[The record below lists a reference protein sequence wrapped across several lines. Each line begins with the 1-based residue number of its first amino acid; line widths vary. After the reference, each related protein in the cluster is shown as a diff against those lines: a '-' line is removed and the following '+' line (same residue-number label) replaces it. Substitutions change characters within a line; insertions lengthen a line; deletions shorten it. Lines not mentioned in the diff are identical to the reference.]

1 MVSQEISTKSFKLKQ
16 FQDYSDYFRAQK
28 YKYIAYIYTEQLISS
43 LIEIKQNLNK
53 KSDNKYNEIV
63 H

>member
-28 YKYIAYIYTEQLISS
+28 YIYTAYIYT
-43 LIEIKQNLNK
+43 LN
-53 KSDNKYNEIV
+53 S
-63 H
+63 